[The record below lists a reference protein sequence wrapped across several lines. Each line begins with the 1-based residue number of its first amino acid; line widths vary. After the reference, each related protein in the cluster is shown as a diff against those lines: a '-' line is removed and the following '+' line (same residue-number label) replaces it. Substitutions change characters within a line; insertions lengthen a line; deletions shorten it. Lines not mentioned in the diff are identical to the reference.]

1 MMFAFHKHSNLG
13 HWGLGYCAVANR
25 KLHMDAKVIQAGRF
39 DQKTS
44 AAERKRILEELVKK
58 DAVCLCRRIANTLVH
73 AWPIV
78 KT

>member
-1 MMFAFHKHSNLG
+1 MFLASALSLSIKDVQR
-13 HWGLGYCAVANR
+13 CAVANR

-58 DAVCLCRRIANTLVH
+58 DAVC
-73 AWPIV
+73 
-78 KT
+78 